1 MPLKLTYS
9 GKIRRFGCLRFF
21 NKNKMNGSIAIF
33 CKNLCT
39 DDTIKRAVRLSLVV
53 APILI
58 LINHYES
65 IFHLRFTSI
74 FFIKAVLT
82 FLVPFSVSAYPSA
95 RAYESQE
102 KINKPVGRQN
112 NYL

>member
-1 MPLKLTYS
+1 MS
-9 GKIRRFGCLRFF
+9 A
-21 NKNKMNGSIAIF
+21 SISLF

-39 DDTIKRAVRLSLVV
+39 DETIKRALTLSLVV

-58 LINHYES
+58 LINQYES

-74 FFIKAVLT
+74 FFIKAVVT
-82 FLVPFSVSAYPSA
+82 FLVPFSVSAYSSA
-95 RAYESQE
+95 RAYQSQE

-112 NYL
+112 NYLL